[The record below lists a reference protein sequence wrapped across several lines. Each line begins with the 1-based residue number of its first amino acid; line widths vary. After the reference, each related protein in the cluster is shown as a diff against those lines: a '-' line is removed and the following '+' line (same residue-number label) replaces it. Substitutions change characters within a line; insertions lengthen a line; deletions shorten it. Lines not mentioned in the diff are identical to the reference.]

1 MEPSIWGPN
10 DTLPT
15 VGFVPFSA
23 GAAICPAHNLVPA
36 IASFAIGALLS
47 EADITLLQPSLTVD
61 DLPGTLNHFDIR
73 LRLSKRP
80 VKARTACCGRLSAS
94 LKSVLRAAVVRRNES
109 FKVRPPEAAQPHN
122 GVGLVDTDRPRV
134 PDGR

>member
-1 MEPSIWGPN
+1 M
-10 DTLPT
+10 PT

-47 EADITLLQPSLTVD
+47 AADITLLQPSLTVD

-73 LRLSKRP
+73 LRLCKRP
-80 VKARTACCGRLSAS
+80 VKARAPH
-94 LKSVLRAAVVRRNES
+94 AAAG
-109 FKVRPPEAAQPHN
+109 FPPH
-122 GVGLVDTDRPRV
+122 
-134 PDGR
+134 